1 MKETIDKLKND
12 NDYYGEFG
20 KQFLSNSDIGDLL
33 NNPKNF
39 KSNSETTSAMLIG
52 SYFHTAM
59 LEPEKLK
66 DFQIVDASTRNTNIY
81 KDAKAQS
88 GKELLLLRGE
98 ADETD
103 KLIATMRS
111 NFTMYEG
118 IYKEGNKFEVP
129 IVKEIFG
136 VMWKGKAD
144 IVSDDC
150 LIDIK
155 TTSSIAD
162 FRRSAYKYNYDSQ
175 AWLYSEFFGKPM
187 KFYVIDKTSGM
198 LGIFEPSEEFLLNGR
213 AKVIAAIEVYQKFF
227 GPDAYEDI
235 NNYILEEEL

>member
-1 MKETIDKLKND
+1 MDTLNKLNQD
-12 NDYYGEFG
+12 EHYYGDFG

-33 NNPKNF
+33 NNPRNF
-39 KSNSETTSAMLIG
+39 KANSETTSAMLIG
-52 SYFHTAM
+52 SYFHTAV

-66 DFQIVDASTRNTNIY
+66 DFNIVDASTRNTNIY
-81 KDAKAQS
+81 KDAKAQA
-88 GKELLLLRGE
+88 GKDLLMLRSE

-103 KLIATMRS
+103 RLVSIMKS
-111 NFTMYEG
+111 NFKFYEDV
-118 IYKEGNKFEVP
+118 YKDGNKFEVP

-162 FRRSAYKYNYDSQ
+162 FRRSAYRYNYDSQ
-175 AWLYSEFFGKPM
+175 AWLYQEFFDKPL

-198 LGIFEPSEEFLLNGR
+198 LGIFEPGEEFLLNGR
-213 AKVIAAIEVYQKFF
+213 AKVIAAIEVYQRFF
-227 GPDAYEDI
+227 GPDAYEDV
-235 NNYILEEEL
+235 NNYIIEEEL

>member
-1 MKETIDKLKND
+1 MKEITDKLNTD
-12 NDYYGEFG
+12 HHYYGEFG

-33 NNPKNF
+33 TNPKNF
-39 KSNSETTSAMLIG
+39 KSNNEPTSAMLIG

-59 LEPEKLK
+59 LEPEKLGT
-66 DFQIVDASTRNTNIY
+66 FQIVDASTRNTNIY
-81 KDAKAQS
+81 KDAKVQS
-88 GKELLLLRGE
+88 GKDLLLLRGE

-103 KLIATMRS
+103 KLVATMKS
-111 NFTMYEG
+111 NFTMYEE
-118 IYKEGNKFEVP
+118 IYKEGNRFEVP
-129 IVKEIFG
+129 VVKEIFG
-136 VMWKGKAD
+136 TMWKGKAD

-175 AWLYSEFFGKPM
+175 CWLYQEFFEKPM
-187 KFYVIDKTSGM
+187 KFFVIDKTSGM

-235 NNYILEEEL
+235 NNFILEEEL